1 MVDQGIHRHA
11 IFKVG
16 GRVVGEHT
24 GYLTPFEADITDSLV
39 SEVCG
44 WYSAYLVN
52 LRDDPSSLE
61 HKLPRPL
68 EEERGRA
75 LVCYLAYKSMPPASN
90 QLLRAVHVQSLAR
103 SRVAASDQEAVFVAK
118 LWASPTDAFGFEEYE
133 KYLIGQGDKTRSRRV
148 RRFRETLRQRRNTQE
163 SSNGQ

>member
-1 MVDQGIHRHA
+1 MDEAVCSEPLIEYDPLD
-11 IFKVG
+11 G
-16 GRVVGEHT
+16 G
-24 GYLTPFEADITDSLV
+24 A
-39 SEVCG
+39 CG
-44 WYSAYLVN
+44 DLCNATTI
-52 LRDDPSSLE
+52 RSLE